1 MTSALISIHATI
13 LLCLAVFL
21 STARGFY
28 LPGVA
33 PHDFYTGEPVELKVN
48 KLRYAHVTH
57 SSSSRIHPLFTCNIY
72 IYHTYSSDPPK
83 IPYWSIHLLSRERP
97 GGVARVA
104 RANLE
109 GGRRGRAARAGSTGG
124 RRALAGA

>member
-57 SSSSRIHPLFTCNIY
+57 SSSSRRHPLFSCNIY

-83 IPYWSIHLLSRERP
+83 IPYWSIHLLTHMVYVCLIILLFILIFSYH
-97 GGVARVA
+97 VARYT
-104 RANLE
+104 L
-109 GGRRGRAARAGSTGG
+109 SFLMIITP
-124 RRALAGA
+124 